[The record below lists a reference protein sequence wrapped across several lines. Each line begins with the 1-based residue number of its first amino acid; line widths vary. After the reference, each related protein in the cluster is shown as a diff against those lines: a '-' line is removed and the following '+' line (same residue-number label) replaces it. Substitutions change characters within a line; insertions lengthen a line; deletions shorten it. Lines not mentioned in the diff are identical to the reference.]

1 MGDTLV
7 VSLRRNDVTAA
18 FETSMYEMALYD
30 RGEFIAETL
39 RPRTS
44 MNDLPVARNAS
55 MERLIESG
63 YEWLLFVDSDMGF
76 QPTALQTLRQAA
88 DPVERPVVG
97 GLCFAQRDMMP
108 DGRNGF
114 RWEPRATIMD
124 WLDQYPDK
132 RHRFS
137 FRHFYPVNMLVQ
149 CDATGAAFLLIHRSV
164 AMRMLNRF
172 GKNWFTRSDDP
183 DGLMSED
190 ISFFKRLID
199 LDGPGRCFI
208 HTGVRVTHQKNIW
221 IGEPDFWERFDPPPA
236 AERVDVIVPVL
247 HRPQNVSRF
256 MESLTASTG
265 LATAWFVCDP
275 GDDEE
280 IAEVGKCGGRVLEH
294 PGSFAQ
300 KVNYAYKIT
309 ASIPAAPWVFLVG
322 DDVGFRPGWLDHA
335 QFVGKAFMG
344 DVVGTNDLGN
354 PRVMRGDHATHLLIQ
369 RRYIDEHGASWD
381 GGPGTVC
388 FEGYGHW
395 YVDDEIVHAAR
406 QRNEFQ
412 MALGSYVEHLHPL
425 FDKGANDD
433 VYAKGLESVEKDKA
447 IFEARAAKFM
457 KVAA

>member
-7 VSLRRNDVTAA
+7 VSLRRNDVTAT
-18 FETSMYEMALYD
+18 FERSMYEMALSD
-30 RGEFIAETL
+30 RGEYIAETVRL
-39 RPRTS
+39 RTS
-44 MNDLPVARNAS
+44 MNDLPVARNAG
-55 MERLIESG
+55 MERLIESS

-76 QPTALQTLRQAA
+76 QQSALAVLRQAA
-88 DPVERPVVG
+88 DPVDRPVVG
-97 GLCFAQRDMMP
+97 GLCFAQRDMSP

-124 WLDQYPDK
+124 WLDDYPDG

-172 GKNWFTRSDDP
+172 GKNWFTRLEDP

-199 LDGPGRCFI
+199 LDGPGRCYI
-208 HTGVRVTHQKNIW
+208 HTGVRISHQKDTW
-221 IGEPDFWERFDPPPA
+221 LTEADFWEKFDPPPA
-236 AERVDVIVPVL
+236 SDRVDVIVPVL
-247 HRPQNVSRF
+247 HRPQNVGRF
-256 MESLTASTG
+256 MESLIASTG

-280 IAEVGKCGGRVLEH
+280 VAEVLKHGGRVIEH
-294 PGSFAQ
+294 PGSFAK
-300 KVNYAYKIT
+300 KVNHAYKTIQ
-309 ASIPAAPWVFLVG
+309 SDAPWVFLVG

-335 QFVGKAFMG
+335 QFVGKAFEG

-354 PRVMRGDHATHLLIQ
+354 PRVTRGDHATHLLIN
-369 RRYIDEHGASWD
+369 RRYIDTHGASWD

-388 FEGYGHW
+388 HEGYGHW

-406 QRNEFQ
+406 QRGEFQ

-425 FDKGANDD
+425 FQKGVDD
-433 VYAKGLESVEKDKA
+433 AVYAKGLESAERDKA
-447 IFEARAAKFM
+447 VFEARASKYL